1 MGPSGCDFVSG
12 AHAASRLVINHSLL
26 PLSCLPRK
34 KAGEKIRKRTT
45 FGRVLKLKM
54 SLKRGV
60 VPFQRPATAFTE
72 FAPARQGLTSLRYRL
87 IRETKSDLDND
98 LKFRLTIMDCPADLL
113 NLKPVKIAQSLARL
127 GDCVA
132 DSLLNAIAGNAG
144 HLNYFV
150 GLFWHWSLR
159 AEADY

>member
-1 MGPSGCDFVSG
+1 MNQPTLRFSLGSPAGPRSGNGVKRMRYRQPR
-12 AHAASRLVINHSLL
+12 HAGN
-26 PLSCLPRK
+26 
-34 KAGEKIRKRTT
+34 
-45 FGRVLKLKM
+45 
-54 SLKRGV
+54 
-60 VPFQRPATAFTE
+60 AFTE
-72 FAPARQGLTSLRYRL
+72 FATARQGSTSLRYRL
-87 IRETKSDLDND
+87 IRETKSDLDDN

-113 NLKPVKIAQSLARL
+113 NLKPVKIAQSLTRL